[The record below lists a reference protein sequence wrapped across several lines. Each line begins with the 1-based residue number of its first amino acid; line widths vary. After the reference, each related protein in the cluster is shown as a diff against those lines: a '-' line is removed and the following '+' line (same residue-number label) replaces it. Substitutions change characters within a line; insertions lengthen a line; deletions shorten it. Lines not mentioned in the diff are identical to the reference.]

1 MDHEQWHW
9 QERGTAWKGIG
20 IYHVTLVIS
29 SREPLL
35 GQLVIPENDPAKA
48 YVKETPLGKDIVQ
61 CILHWYEHYPEIK
74 VLRFCIMPDHAHVII
89 HVQRPMPRGIKTV
102 VRGLWQAAKKLGRTF
117 SESRLSFTP
126 NSIRDKEQTS
136 VDSLFA
142 EMPFIRPLTRKGQL
156 DAMMQYVKMN
166 PQRLATKR
174 LKPGYFR
181 VQEGIEIAN
190 RTYAAV
196 GNIALLQAARYAPV
210 HVRRTMLE
218 EAAHGNDQP
227 LRDYMNGCVLA
238 ARKGTVMV
246 SPFISPQER
255 AVLSVLLKEEL
266 PVIYLADNGF
276 GDYYKPSDRLFDAVA
291 AGRLLI
297 LSPWPH
303 EDAKR
308 HITREECIALNN
320 MAEEICGID

>member
-89 HVQRPMPRGIKTV
+89 HAQRPMPRGIKTV

-181 VQEGIEIAN
+181 VQQGVEIN
-190 RTYAAV
+190 GRSYAAV
-196 GNIALLQAARYAPV
+196 GNIALLQAAQYMPV
-210 HVRRTMLE
+210 HVRHAKVK
-218 EAAHGNDQP
+218 EAENGNDKP

-246 SPFISPQER
+246 SPFISPKER

>member
-196 GNIALLQAARYAPV
+196 GNIALL
-210 HVRRTMLE
+210 
-218 EAAHGNDQP
+218 
-227 LRDYMNGCVLA
+227 
-238 ARKGTVMV
+238 
-246 SPFISPQER
+246 
-255 AVLSVLLKEEL
+255 
-266 PVIYLADNGF
+266 
-276 GDYYKPSDRLFDAVA
+276 
-291 AGRLLI
+291 
-297 LSPWPH
+297 
-303 EDAKR
+303 
-308 HITREECIALNN
+308 
-320 MAEEICGID
+320 